1 MQLFMALPRHFTLAA
16 LAVSWLLVGTTRA
29 EAASGASASNGASA
43 GHASGATRYRVKVNV
58 TPLQKL
64 IQLLDGMVA
73 KGKKE
78 KLDEQVEFAKF
89 HEWCDGMHAEKTTS
103 IAEAAAQIE
112 QLLAD
117 IGKAKADAAVL
128 GEEIA
133 DHEAAVAKA
142 EAELKAAAAVR
153 EKEYADF
160 SAESSD
166 LSESIDACERA
177 ISTLKARSKDVPQM
191 LLQVQRARAV
201 PGYAKAVISAFL
213 DMKTGGSAGAP
224 EANAYE
230 FQSGSVVELLEKLA
244 TKFKDQLLTVQ
255 KEEMT
260 AKGNFQLLKQQLTDD
275 IAADNKATSEKKAAK
290 AGKLEDAEEAKGA
303 VKVTEKTKADDET
316 VLADT
321 LAECL
326 TRSNEFEKNQG
337 TRADEVKAI
346 EGALSIL
353 SSDVVKGNA
362 ETYLPTLLQ
371 VPKSNHH
378 GRALVQQPRGSDA
391 AVRQR
396 VLEFLQGKAKRL
408 GSTYLAMAAAHVQ
421 SDPFGKV
428 KKMIKDLIVKLMEQ
442 TNAEADE
449 HGYCTTEMAT
459 NKETRENK
467 ASEVE
472 QLTAT
477 VEKLTAESAE
487 LASEIQELT
496 DDIAEI
502 KGQQAEA
509 TKIRSEE
516 RATNSQTAKD
526 AKEAAMAVQRATEV
540 LKEFYSKAAEAA
552 LLQGGADGRAVSEA
566 LRSEMAAADKGKAPY
581 KGMQASSGGIF
592 GLLEV
597 VLSDFTRLEAETLA
611 DEESAQS
618 SFEKFMD
625 ESTENVAVKEAEVEH
640 KTNSRQIADEKN
652 MQTKKELG
660 LTQAELD
667 KALNYYDKLKEQCA
681 DTGLSYEERKKA
693 REEEIQSLKE
703 ALAILEQQDLA

>member
-1 MQLFMALPRHFTLAA
+1 MALPRHFTLAA
-16 LAVSWLLVGTTRA
+16 LVVSSFLVGTMRA
-29 EAASGASASNGASA
+29 EAASGASASSGASA

-78 KLDEQVEFAKF
+78 KIEEQVEFAKF
-89 HEWCDGMHAEKTTS
+89 HEWCDGMRAEKTTS

-117 IGKAKADAAVL
+117 IDKANADAAVL
-128 GEEIA
+128 GEEVA
-133 DHEAAVAKA
+133 QHEAAVAKA
-142 EAELKAAAAVR
+142 QSELKAAAAVR

-213 DMKTGGSAGAP
+213 DMKTDGSAAAP

-244 TKFKDQLLTVQ
+244 AKFKEQLLTLQ

-260 AKGNFQLLKQQLTDD
+260 AKGNFQLLKQQLTDN
-275 IAADNKATSEKKAAK
+275 IEADNKATSEKKAAK

-321 LAECL
+321 SAECL
-326 TRSNEFEKNQG
+326 ARSSEFEKNQA

-346 EGALSIL
+346 ESALSIL

-371 VPKSNHH
+371 VPMSHH

-396 VLEFLQGKAKRL
+396 VLEFLQGRAKRL

-421 SDPFGKV
+421 SDPFAKV

-467 ASEVE
+467 AAEVE
-472 QLTAT
+472 ELTAT
-477 VEKLTAESAE
+477 VEKLTAESAQ

-516 RATNSQTAKD
+516 KATNSQTAKD

-597 VLSDFTRLEAETLA
+597 VLSDFTRLEAQTLA

-625 ESTENVAVKEAEVEH
+625 ESTENVAVKEAEAEH
-640 KTNSRQIADEKN
+640 KSNSRQMADEKN

-703 ALAILEQQDLA
+703 ALAILEQQELA